1 MKQGQFQRFL
11 LIRGQKTGH
20 CINDTSKK
28 FLNGKG
34 ISVMGRRGEN
44 IRKRKDGRWE
54 ARVIYTHDLSGKAKY
69 RSFYGRTYLEAK
81 KKKNEFIQNHLNPDH
96 VSNGRNQAEFKITL
110 KQLME
115 EWMESRRNEVKESTF
130 AHYKNIVEKH
140 ILPALG
146 ETCLQNL
153 QTETIDDFLKE
164 KLISGRIDRK
174 GGLSPKTVADIRSV
188 LVLALKFAR
197 KKHYAC
203 QIEQDIYYPK
213 IRRSAAKVLTREEQA
228 KLEQFLFQ
236 NPSPL
241 GLGILLVLYGGLRI
255 GELCALKWK
264 DFNPESGTIRINKTL
279 IRIQNVTSDS
289 QEKTK
294 IMIGQPKTESSNR
307 LIPLSSFLTELL
319 IKHQKSD
326 ETYLITG
333 NKSYLEPRVCLD
345 KYKHILNQAGLH
357 SFTFHSLR
365 HTFATRC
372 VESGFDIKSLSEI
385 LGHANINTTLQR
397 YVHPSIEAK
406 KQQMDR
412 LEEISV
418 WGQN

>member
-20 CINDTSKK
+20 CIYATSKK

-164 KLISGRIDRK
+164 ELISGRIDRK

>member
-20 CINDTSKK
+20 CIYATSKK

-44 IRKRKDGRWE
+44 IRKRKDTRWE

-264 DFNPESGTIRINKTL
+264 DFNPDSGTIRINKTL

-294 IMIGQPKTESSNR
+294 IMIGQHKTESSNR

>member
-1 MKQGQFQRFL
+1 M
-11 LIRGQKTGH
+11 
-20 CINDTSKK
+20 
-28 FLNGKG
+28 
-34 ISVMGRRGEN
+34 
-44 IRKRKDGRWE
+44 
-54 ARVIYTHDLSGKAKY
+54 
-69 RSFYGRTYLEAK
+69 
-81 KKKNEFIQNHLNPDH
+81 
-96 VSNGRNQAEFKITL
+96 
-110 KQLME
+110 
-115 EWMESRRNEVKESTF
+115 
-130 AHYKNIVEKH
+130 
-140 ILPALG
+140 
-146 ETCLQNL
+146 
-153 QTETIDDFLKE
+153 
-164 KLISGRIDRK
+164 
-174 GGLSPKTVADIRSV
+174 ADIRSV

-289 QEKTK
+289 QERTK

>member
-20 CINDTSKK
+20 CIYATSKK

-264 DFNPESGTIRINKTL
+264 DFNPESGAIRINKTL

>member
-20 CINDTSKK
+20 CIYATSKK

-54 ARVIYTHDLSGKAKY
+54 ARVIYAHDLSGKAKY

-81 KKKNEFIQNHLNPDH
+81 KKKNEFIQNYLNPDH
-96 VSNGRNQAEFKITL
+96 VSNGRNQSEFKITL

-115 EWMESRRNEVKESTF
+115 EWMESRQNEVKESTF
-130 AHYKNIVEKH
+130 AHYKNIIEKH
-140 ILPALG
+140 ILPELG
-146 ETCLQNL
+146 EACLQNL
-153 QTETIDDFLKE
+153 HTETIDDFLKE
-164 KLISGRIDRK
+164 KLISGRIDGK
-174 GGLSPKTVADIRSV
+174 GGLAPKTVADIRSV
-188 LVLALKFAR
+188 LILALKYAR
-197 KKHYAC
+197 KKHYSC
-203 QIEQDIYYPK
+203 QIDQDIFYPK
-213 IRRSAAKVLTREEQA
+213 IGRSAAKVLTREEQA

-289 QEKTK
+289 QERTK

-397 YVHPSIEAK
+397 YVHPSIETK

>member
-11 LIRGQKTGH
+11 LIRGQKIGH
-20 CINDTSKK
+20 CIYATSKK

>member
-20 CINDTSKK
+20 CINATSKK

-264 DFNPESGTIRINKTL
+264 DFNPENGTIRINKTL

>member
-20 CINDTSKK
+20 CIYATSKK

-44 IRKRKDGRWE
+44 IRKRKDRRWE

>member
-20 CINDTSKK
+20 CIYATSKK

-81 KKKNEFIQNHLNPDH
+81 KKKNEFIQNHLNTDH

>member
-20 CINDTSKK
+20 CINATSKK

-289 QEKTK
+289 QERTK

>member
-20 CINDTSKK
+20 CIYATSRKT
-28 FLNGKG
+28 LNGKG

>member
-20 CINDTSKK
+20 CINATSKK

-264 DFNPESGTIRINKTL
+264 DFNPESGTIRTNKTL

>member
-20 CINDTSKK
+20 CINVTSKK

>member
-20 CINDTSKK
+20 CINATSKK

>member
-20 CINDTSKK
+20 CIYATSKK

-188 LVLALKFAR
+188 LVLALKLAR

>member
-20 CINDTSKK
+20 CIYATSKK

-397 YVHPSIEAK
+397 YVHPSIETK